1 MKQHKDER
9 EASLTFNT
17 TLIIYDLF
25 KSQDWT
31 EVRHVEYK
39 LIEGQAPILGTFS
52 ELYAPMEVISKRC
65 GRSNITDTW
74 VLQTIEHPQYSDQT
88 RET

>member
-65 GRSNITDTW
+65 GRSNITDT
-74 VLQTIEHPQYSDQT
+74 
-88 RET
+88 